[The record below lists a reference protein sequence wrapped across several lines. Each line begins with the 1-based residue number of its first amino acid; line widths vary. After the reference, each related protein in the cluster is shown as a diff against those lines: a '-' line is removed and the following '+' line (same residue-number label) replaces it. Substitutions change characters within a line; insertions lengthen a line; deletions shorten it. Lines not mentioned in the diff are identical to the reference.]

1 MRVCA
6 KTSGDVNEKSDRKN
20 TSGTCRYMR
29 VVVVVGGWVGEGE
42 KKRGYLIMRI
52 ECVSKGCVVR
62 EWVCYKQVD

>member
-1 MRVCA
+1 
-6 KTSGDVNEKSDRKN
+6 
-20 TSGTCRYMR
+20 MR